1 MENLQQVFETS
12 NPSFAELFAAMRGS
26 AAADKFNAAMQEQLR
41 RIPATTHTGQPRPTD
56 VVDLSKFRVFHAAET
71 AMTAWIQAAAK
82 EMPSFLGCQADYTA
96 QTVTAIFTG
105 NDANAV
111 KFAQKTLLWAT
122 GLPDGFAVKHLMKQ
136 LTAPASVC
144 GVKHELFT
152 AHAVFAYTP
161 ATAEAENTNMQPQK
175 SFSPNGFGSPK
186 RRDYR
191 GHAPAP
197 MHDTRPA
204 KPAVK
209 TGRPSKDGYLGKKD
223 GDFLYRMELAKYAR
237 TQAALYMQGGQA
249 VALHEVLWATATRF
263 FPQHVISFMQRE
275 ITCQGAPPV
284 AYIKRD
290 AQTTLQALLPCF
302 FVGWKGNTLKLTF
315 PPQGDADTPPDVNLL
330 DSLLNAAD
338 LLAGVID
345 RTLCQADEA
354 LTAVDMMTGADVAD
368 LIIET
373 TPCLADEAWEAYAE
387 RLLSHA
393 PAMTWRLREVVTEK
407 LMMIPAVKATVA
419 PDNMEA

>member
-1 MENLQQVFETS
+1 MENLQKVEQP

-41 RIPATTHTGQPRPTD
+41 RIPAPTHTGQPRPTD

-82 EMPSFLGCQADYTA
+82 EMPAFFGCKTDYTA

-122 GLPDGFAVKHLMKQ
+122 GLPDGFETKHLMKQ
-136 LTAPASVC
+136 LTTPASVC
-144 GVKHELFT
+144 GVKNELFT

-161 ATAEAENTNMQPQK
+161 ATAENTTMRTQK
-175 SFSPNGFGSPK
+175 QFSSDGFGSPK

-191 GHAPAP
+191 SRPTVAAPQEPRHAKA
-197 MHDTRPA
+197 T
-204 KPAVK
+204 VK
-209 TGRPSKDGYLGKKD
+209 TGRPSKDRYVGVAD
-223 GDFLYRMELAKYAR
+223 GDFLYRMELAKYAKA
-237 TQAALYMQGGQA
+237 QAAIYRQSDRLP
-249 VALHEVLWATATRF
+249 ALHEVLWATATRF
-263 FPQHVISFMQRE
+263 FPHPVISYMKRE

-284 AYIKRD
+284 AYVKRD
-290 AQTTLQALLPCF
+290 AQATLQALLPCF
-302 FVGWKGNTLKLTF
+302 LAEWKGNTLKLTF

-330 DSLLNAAD
+330 DILLNAAD
-338 LLAGVID
+338 LLDVVIN

-368 LIIET
+368 LILET

-393 PAMTWRLREVVTEK
+393 PAMTGRLREVVTEK
-407 LMMIPAVKATVA
+407 LMTIPAVKASVA
-419 PDNMEA
+419 PDSMNE

>member
-1 MENLQQVFETS
+1 MENLQKVEQP

-41 RIPATTHTGQPRPTD
+41 RIPAPTHTGQPRPTD

-191 GHAPAP
+191 SRPTVAAPQEP
-197 MHDTRPA
+197 RPA
-204 KPAVK
+204 KATVK
-209 TGRPSKDGYLGKKD
+209 TGRPSKDRYLGQVD

-275 ITCQGAPPV
+275 ITCQGATPV

-302 FVGWKGNTLKLTF
+302 LAGWKGNTLKLTF

-407 LMMIPAVKATVA
+407 LMTIPAVKATVA
-419 PDNMEA
+419 PDNEEA

>member
-1 MENLQQVFETS
+1 MENLQIFEQP

-41 RIPATTHTGQPRPTD
+41 RIPAPTHTGQPRPTD

-122 GLPDGFAVKHLMKQ
+122 GLPDGFETKHLMKQ
-136 LTAPASVC
+136 LTTPASVC

-191 GHAPAP
+191 SHAPAP
-197 MHDTRPA
+197 MRDTRPA

-223 GDFLYRMELAKYAR
+223 GDLLFRMELAKYAKQ
-237 TQAALYMQGGQA
+237 QAAMYQQTA
-249 VALHEVLWATATRF
+249 SQFALHEVLWATATRF
-263 FPQHVISFMQRE
+263 FPQPVISYMKRE
-275 ITCQGAPPV
+275 ITSTGFPAEWFR
-284 AYIKRD
+284 RD
-290 AQTTLQALLPCF
+290 AQRTLQDLLPCF
-302 FVGWKGNTLKLTF
+302 LAELKGNTLKLTV
-315 PPQGDADTPPDVNLL
+315 PPQGDADRQPDMNVI
-330 DSLLNAAD
+330 DGLLNAAD
-338 LLAGVID
+338 LLDVVIN

-407 LMMIPAVKATVA
+407 LMTIPAVKASVA
-419 PDNMEA
+419 PDNEEA